1 MSALQQYN
9 YNYKKFLT
17 SPFNSFRLFAVSVF
31 PNFLKVSFSVF
42 LSFCLSVFPS
52 TERNEFPSNSLIV
65 FNWTLS
71 LFKSAA
77 LNWSNKELNR
87 KPSHWKDTLKKT
99 LNYQRVFFVESKHFF
114 LISAIYSKEKILEE
128 ISVTLVSQ
136 NKQKLDQ
143 KSLMLKGDLS
153 PWNLSFPI
161 FVKAFIYFHKNN
173 KK

>member
-1 MSALQQYN
+1 MSTLQQYN

-31 PNFLKVSFSVF
+31 PNFLKVSSF
-42 LSFCLSVFPS
+42 FCLSVFPS

-114 LISAIYSKEKILEE
+114 LISAIYCKVKILEE
-128 ISVTLVSQ
+128 ISVTLVNK

-143 KSLMLKGDLS
+143 KSLMLKGISLRETCLFQFS
-153 PWNLSFPI
+153 LKHSFT
-161 FVKAFIYFHKNN
+161 FHKNN